1 MRSMKANCTIHLF
14 DVDTVQ
20 NQATGEREKT
30 VVTRV
35 KLNGEKSTVGM
46 STFWS
51 AASAN
56 INLDYTVTI
65 RSRMYKNQKYIYM
78 ENELY
83 EVYNVAKADNPVNL
97 RLNVRELKEKELKEL
112 IEDVMELLQTPK
124 E

>member
-1 MRSMKANCTIHLF
+1 MKANCTIHLF